1 MPDKNKNAMWDKIG
15 GVGKQSKVV
24 ETPTEVQPEVQ
35 PEVEAKSTRAKNLKT
50 VPTSYF
56 DAHKAAKEA
65 GKTSL
70 NFSDYIV
77 EALREKLEKDEF
89 IK

>member
-1 MPDKNKNAMWDKIG
+1 MKDKKTDAMWDKLG

-24 ETPTEVQPEVQ
+24 ETPTEVQPEV
-35 PEVEAKSTRAKNLKT
+35 EAKTTRAKNLKT
-50 VPTSYF
+50 VPASYF
-56 DAHKAAKEA
+56 EAHKAAKKA

-77 EALREKLEKDEF
+77 EALREKLEKDAF
-89 IK
+89 IKQ